1 MQYLVLLRVHAC
13 PALMVR
19 SPSMAHDLLTRSSS
33 QRRPPALLAPLRAP
47 RRQRTPRWLARGP
60 LGAPVLP
67 QQLHARRMAAPPP
80 CPPPPPRAAAPAA
93 GTCPHFR
100 VLHDG
105 EAVEVDEA
113 GGNALH
119 LGPILRRYT
128 SARLTAKASG
138 RTTTVE
144 RALLYDALGLLRSLQ
159 HDVAAFNAAAGGCG
173 EGSEPPLTGSALR
186 YACYRLTRQAAAFG
200 ARVPRPGTG
209 TVHVP
214 GLDELVCW
222 IESRHSTQL
231 DAAAALLAGGCV
243 DFASLAELFAP
254 GRDVLDRG
262 AATGLFGVPTAF
274 RARGGYF
281 TRGKSLFGV
290 VSTYFAALE
299 CVVAVDGRFAV
310 VECTIPV
317 PEFSGTRSVREGL
330 EGFVLLTDAMKA
342 ELTQRGELYA
352 ATAGEG
358 ALCVPHSPTDE
369 ISATDACSA
378 GWGTRLAASCRR
390 LGRAA
395 LAPWRARAAAG
406 A

>member
-138 RTTTVE
+138 GDV
-144 RALLYDALGLLRSLQ
+144 YV
-159 HDVAAFNAAAGGCG
+159 HDMRL
-173 EGSEPPLTGSALR
+173 PALR